1 MMNDQIRNDPKKFS
15 NYQMWELVRQQISSL
30 LLAYPELEEDDQLR
44 ADMIEGETDAFNLLQ
59 RLERKR
65 QDAED
70 LINGTLD
77 RVAELQQRRVRLD
90 RREEAFRKL
99 MFDVM
104 QIAHIQKAEL
114 AEATLSIRNNPPKVI
129 ITDEALIPENYIR
142 IKREPNKAEIATLLK
157 RGSTIPGAELSNAEP
172 TLSIRTK

>member
-1 MMNDQIRNDPKKFS
+1 MMNDQIRNDPKKFN
-15 NYQMWELVRQQISSL
+15 NYQMQELVRQQISSL

-44 ADMIEGETDAFNLLQ
+44 TDMIEGETDAFELLRQ
-59 RLERKR
+59 LERKR

-70 LINGTLD
+70 LINGNLD

-99 MFDVM
+99 MFNVM
-104 QIAHIQKAEL
+104 QIARIQKAEL

-129 ITDEALIPENYIR
+129 ITDEAELPDQYCQ
-142 IKREPNKAEIATLLK
+142 LK
-157 RGSTIPGAELSNAEP
+157 RVPDKLLIKNELITGQAVPGAVLSNP
-172 TLSIRTK
+172 DQSISIRTK